1 MRRVFAD
8 TYYWIAV
15 INDRDQGHSAA
26 EAVGQT
32 LKHATVFTT
41 HEVLSE
47 VLTYFCR
54 GGNHV
59 RQVVSVYIRNI
70 LDDPAVI
77 VEPQS
82 EQSFLNGLTF
92 YESRADKEYSHADCI
107 SMLTMQREGITEV
120 LTDDD
125 HFMQEGFTKML

>member
-15 INDRDQGHSAA
+15 INDRDQGHAAA
-26 EAVGQT
+26 EAVSQT
-32 LKHATVFTT
+32 LKHDTVITT

-47 VLTYFCR
+47 VLTYFCD
-54 GGNHV
+54 GGHHV
-59 RQVVSVYIRNI
+59 RRVVSAYIRDI
-70 LDDPAVI
+70 LDDSAV
-77 VEPQS
+77 VVVPQS
-82 EQSFLNGLTF
+82 EQSFLTGLTF

-107 SMLTMQREGITEV
+107 SMLAMQREGITEV

-125 HFMQEGFTKML
+125 HFMQEGFSKLL